1 MAIIRGPVIRNA
13 ACRPLIGNAR
23 SESWVG
29 LNMAQETEQ
38 TISRA
43 SVGLRSERGPILLS
57 VMLSVGLIAID
68 ATILATAV
76 PSIVNDLGGFS
87 QFPWLFSVYL
97 LAQAVSVPIF
107 AKFTDLMGR
116 KPIMLVGIGLFVVG
130 SILCGIAWSMPALI
144 AFRALQGLGAGAVQP
159 TAMTIIGDIY
169 SVAERARVQGYVAS
183 VWAMSA
189 VIGPTLG
196 GLFVD
201 FLNWRWI
208 FYVNVP
214 LGALAAWWLF
224 RRFDEKVVRKQ
235 HRIDITGAALLGV
248 GSSLII
254 LGLLEGGILWSWT
267 SVPSIAILTIGLS
280 LVIIFAFVERRAAE
294 PILPGWVFSSRLL
307 NSTNLAALGV
317 GVMLIGL
324 TSFIPL
330 YAQGVLHTS
339 ALVAGFALAALTLGW
354 PLAASVAG
362 RIYLRIGFRRT
373 ALIGAVVIM
382 IGAAL
387 LDLLSAHS
395 SVWQVAGTC
404 FVIGIGLGLVASP
417 TLISAQSAVQWERRG
432 VVTGTNVFARSMGS
446 ALGIAVFGA
455 IANASLSQRIGGHI
469 SSTTSAIPVGVLEP
483 ALHKVFLAAGVVAVL
498 LAAAVVIMPNRS
510 MTAVDAAPS

>member
-1 MAIIRGPVIRNA
+1 
-13 ACRPLIGNAR
+13 
-23 SESWVG
+23 
-29 LNMAQETEQ
+29 MAQSTEQ

-76 PSIVNDLGGFS
+76 PSIVNDLGGFA
-87 QFPWLFSVYL
+87 QFPWLFSIYL

-116 KPIMLVGIGLFVVG
+116 KPIMLVGIGLFVLG
-130 SILCGIAWSMPALI
+130 SIFCGIAWSMPALI

-183 VWAMSA
+183 VWALSS
-189 VIGPTLG
+189 VVGPTLG

-208 FYVNVP
+208 FFVNVP

-224 RRFDEKVVRKQ
+224 RRFHEKVVRKQ
-235 HRIDITGAALLGV
+235 HRIDVVGAALLGV

-254 LGLLEGGILWSWT
+254 LGLLEGGILWRWS
-267 SVPSIAILTIGLS
+267 SVPSITILTVGVLLMILFG
-280 LVIIFAFVERRAAE
+280 VVERRAAE
-294 PILPGWVFSSRLL
+294 PILPGWLFHSRLL
-307 NSTNLAALGV
+307 NSTNLAALGI
-317 GVMLIGL
+317 GVLLIGL

-330 YAQGVLHTS
+330 YAQGVLHTT

-354 PLAASVAG
+354 PLAASMAG
-362 RIYLRIGFRRT
+362 RIYLKIGFRRT

-382 IGAAL
+382 IGSAL
-387 LDLLSAHS
+387 LTLLSSHS
-395 SVWQVAGTC
+395 SVWQVAATC

-417 TLISAQSAVQWERRG
+417 TLIAAQAAVDWDRRG
-432 VVTGTNVFARSMGS
+432 VVTGTFVFSRSMGS

-455 IANASLSQRIGGHI
+455 IANASLSRGIGGHI
-469 SSTTSAIPVGVLEP
+469 SSTASGIPAGILEP
-483 ALHKVFLAAGVVAVL
+483 ALHKVFLAAAVIALL
-498 LAAAVVIMPNRS
+498 LAAAVLIMPSRS
-510 MTAVDAAPS
+510 VPGQDASTS

>member
-1 MAIIRGPVIRNA
+1 
-13 ACRPLIGNAR
+13 
-23 SESWVG
+23 
-29 LNMAQETEQ
+29 
-38 TISRA
+38 
-43 SVGLRSERGPILLS
+43 
-57 VMLSVGLIAID
+57 MLSVGLIAID

-76 PSIVNDLGGFS
+76 PSIVNDLGGFA
-87 QFPWLFSVYL
+87 QFPWLFSIYL

-116 KPIMLVGIGLFVVG
+116 KPIMLVGIGLFVLG
-130 SILCGIAWSMPALI
+130 SILCGVAWSMPALI
-144 AFRALQGLGAGAVQP
+144 AFRALQGLGAGAVMP
-159 TAMTIIGDIY
+159 TSMTIIGDIY
-169 SVAERARVQGYVAS
+169 SVAERAQVQGYVAS
-183 VWAMSA
+183 VWALSS
-189 VIGPTLG
+189 VVGPTLG
-196 GLFVD
+196 GIFVD

-214 LGALAAWWLF
+214 LGALAAWWLY

-235 HRIDITGAALLGV
+235 HRIDVGGATLLGV

-254 LGLLEGGILWSWT
+254 LGLLEGGILWPWASA
-267 SVPSIAILTIGLS
+267 PSITILSVGAALMI
-280 LVIIFAFVERRAAE
+280 VFALVERRAAE
-294 PILPGWVFSSRLL
+294 PILPGWIFGSRLL
-307 NSTNLAALGV
+307 NSTNLAALSV

-354 PLAASVAG
+354 PLAASMAG

-382 IGAAL
+382 IGAGL
-387 LDLLSAHS
+387 LDLLSSRS
-395 SVWQVAGTC
+395 SVWQVGATC
-404 FVIGIGLGLVASP
+404 FVIGFGLGLVSSP
-417 TLISAQSAVQWERRG
+417 TLISAQSSVEWDRRG

-455 IANASLSQRIGGHI
+455 IANSSLSHGVGGQI
-469 SSTTSAIPVGVLEP
+469 SSTASAIPVAVLEH
-483 ALHKVFLAAGVVAVL
+483 ALHRVFLAAGVVAVL
-498 LAAAVVIMPNRS
+498 LTIAVLIMPSRLAIS
-510 MTAVDAAPS
+510 QTAPPT

>member
-1 MAIIRGPVIRNA
+1 
-13 ACRPLIGNAR
+13 
-23 SESWVG
+23 
-29 LNMAQETEQ
+29 MAQETEQ

-116 KPIMLVGIGLFVVG
+116 KPIMLVGIGLFVLG

-144 AFRALQGLGAGAVQP
+144 AFRALQGLGAGAVMP
-159 TAMTIIGDIY
+159 TSMTIIGDIY
-169 SVAERARVQGYVAS
+169 TVAERARVQGYVAS
-183 VWAMSA
+183 VWALSS
-189 VIGPTLG
+189 VVGPTLG
-196 GLFVD
+196 GVFVD
-201 FLNWRWI
+201 FLSWRWI
-208 FYVNVP
+208 FFVNIP
-214 LGALAAWWLF
+214 LGAFAAWSLF
-224 RRFDEKVVRKQ
+224 RRFHESVIRKQ
-235 HRIDITGAALLGV
+235 HRIDVAGAALLGV

-254 LGLLEGGILWSWT
+254 LGLLEGGILWQWS
-267 SVPSIAILTIGLS
+267 SVPSITILTVGLA
-280 LVIIFAFVERRAAE
+280 LMIFFALVERRAAE
-294 PILPGWVFSSRLL
+294 PILPGWVFRSRLL

-317 GVMLIGL
+317 GMMLIGL

-330 YAQGVLHTS
+330 YAQGVLHTT

-354 PLAASVAG
+354 PLAASMAG
-362 RIYLRIGFRRT
+362 RIYLKIGFRRT
-373 ALIGAVVIM
+373 ALIGAVVIT
-382 IGAAL
+382 IGAGL
-387 LDLLSAHS
+387 LDLLSSHS

-404 FVIGIGLGLVASP
+404 FVVGLGLGLVASP
-417 TLISAQSAVQWERRG
+417 TLISAQSAVEWDRRG

-455 IANASLSQRIGGHI
+455 IANASLSQQVGGHV
-469 SSTTSAIPVGVLEP
+469 SSTASAIPAGALQF
-483 ALHKVFLAAGVVAVL
+483 ALHGVFLAAGVVAVL
-498 LAAAVVIMPNRS
+498 LLIAVLIMPSRS
-510 MTAVDAAPS
+510 IPAAETAAS

>member
-1 MAIIRGPVIRNA
+1 
-13 ACRPLIGNAR
+13 
-23 SESWVG
+23 
-29 LNMAQETEQ
+29 MAQETEQ

-116 KPIMLVGIGLFVVG
+116 KPIMLVGIGLFVLG
-130 SILCGIAWSMPALI
+130 SILCGIAWSMLALI
-144 AFRALQGLGAGAVQP
+144 AFRALQGLGAGAVMP
-159 TAMTIIGDIY
+159 TSMTIIGDIY
-169 SVAERARVQGYVAS
+169 TVAERARVQGYVAS
-183 VWAMSA
+183 VWALSS
-189 VIGPTLG
+189 VVGPTLG
-196 GLFVD
+196 GVFVD
-201 FLNWRWI
+201 FLSWRWI
-208 FYVNVP
+208 FFVNIP
-214 LGALAAWWLF
+214 LGAFAAWSLF
-224 RRFDEKVVRKQ
+224 RRFHESVIRKQ
-235 HRIDITGAALLGV
+235 HRIDVAGAALLGV

-254 LGLLEGGILWSWT
+254 LGLLEGGILWQWS
-267 SVPSIAILTIGLS
+267 SVPSITILTVGLA
-280 LVIIFAFVERRAAE
+280 LMIFFALVERRAAE
-294 PILPGWVFSSRLL
+294 PILPGWVFRSRLL

-317 GVMLIGL
+317 GMMLIGL

-330 YAQGVLHTS
+330 YAQGVLHTT

-354 PLAASVAG
+354 PLAASMAG

-373 ALIGAVVIM
+373 ALIGAVVIT
-382 IGAAL
+382 IGAGL
-387 LDLLSAHS
+387 LDLLSSHS

-404 FVIGIGLGLVASP
+404 FVVGLGLGLVASP
-417 TLISAQSAVQWERRG
+417 TLISAQSAVEWDRRG

-455 IANASLSQRIGGHI
+455 IANASLSQQVGGHV
-469 SSTTSAIPVGVLEP
+469 SSTASAIPAGALQF
-483 ALHKVFLAAGVVAVL
+483 ALHGVFLAAGVVAVL
-498 LAAAVVIMPNRS
+498 LLIAVLIMPSRS
-510 MTAVDAAPS
+510 IPAAETAAS

>member
-1 MAIIRGPVIRNA
+1 
-13 ACRPLIGNAR
+13 LD
-23 SESWVG
+23 SVG
-29 LNMAQETEQ
+29 MPEPNPELSLNMAPPSEQQ

-76 PSIVNDLGGFS
+76 PSIVNDLGGFA
-87 QFPWLFSVYL
+87 QFPWLFSIYL

-183 VWAMSA
+183 VWAMSS
-189 VIGPTLG
+189 VVGPTLG

-208 FYVNVP
+208 FFVNVP
-214 LGALAAWWLF
+214 LGALAAWWLS
-224 RRFDEKVVRKQ
+224 RRFHENVVPKQ
-235 HRIDITGAALLGV
+235 HRIDVAGAALLGV
-248 GSSLII
+248 GASLLI

-267 SVPSIAILTIGLS
+267 SVPSITILTVGVS
-280 LVIIFAFVERRAAE
+280 LMIVFGFVERRAAE
-294 PILPGWVFSSRLL
+294 PILPGWVFHSRLL
-307 NSTNLAALGV
+307 NSTNLAALAV

-339 ALVAGFALAALTLGW
+339 ALVAGFALAAMTLGW

-362 RIYLRIGFRRT
+362 RIYMRIGFRRT

-387 LDLLSAHS
+387 LDLLSEHT
-395 SVWQVAGTC
+395 SVWQVGATC

-417 TLISAQSAVQWERRG
+417 TLIAAQSAVDWERRG

-455 IANASLSQRIGGHI
+455 IANASLSQRNGGRI
-469 SSTTSAIPVGVLEP
+469 SSTTSAIPISVLEP

-498 LAAAVVIMPNRS
+498 LAAAVLIMPNRS
-510 MTAVDAAPS
+510 MTAAHAAPS